1 MRIQELFTA
10 VELQHTVPASHL
22 TQATSVFM
30 LLSPGAGSSCAV
42 VGTSGSGKSTILRLL
57 FRFYDPSK
65 VIEPNFRNAICAAAA
80 AAAAAAVFNVLQ
92 RTYPTRQSQT
102 DICSP

>member
-1 MRIQELFTA
+1 
-10 VELQHTVPASHL
+10 
-22 TQATSVFM
+22 M

-80 AAAAAAVFNVLQ
+80 AAVFNVLQ

-102 DICSP
+102 HIAPNCIT